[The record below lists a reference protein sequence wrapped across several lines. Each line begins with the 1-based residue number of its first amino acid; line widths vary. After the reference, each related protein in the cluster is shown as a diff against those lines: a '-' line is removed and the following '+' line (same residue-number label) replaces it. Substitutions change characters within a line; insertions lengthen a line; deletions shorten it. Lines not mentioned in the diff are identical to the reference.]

1 MDNFNLKQFINE
13 NKLGAYSKLK
23 EDDIEEQS
31 AFVLAADAARDAG
44 KDEFEFP
51 KGSGKIHKVTLKQ
64 DIPVEEASPTGF
76 GTGQGR
82 SKTISKGRETNPEL
96 KAKLSPQEL
105 PFDSKKY
112 VMVNGV
118 PHKTDS
124 EGNLVPLTKLSVAEG
139 AKEEGEMA
147 ATKGK
152 KYSDNP
158 YKKGTKD
165 HLEWSKGH
173 NSARARK
180 ADMDENMD
188 EDIDI
193 GHQDDEPDM
202 LKSTLYRSAKMAA
215 MLYKELDKY
224 DNLPAEVDFP
234 NWWQAKIIKAHDY
247 LTSAFDYLDGEQKTA
262 QIDAMMENKSKK

>member
-64 DIPVEEASPTGF
+64 DIPVEE
-76 GTGQGR
+76 
-82 SKTISKGRETNPEL
+82 
-96 KAKLSPQEL
+96 
-105 PFDSKKY
+105 
-112 VMVNGV
+112 
-118 PHKTDS
+118 
-124 EGNLVPLTKLSVAEG
+124 G

-152 KYSDNP
+152 QYSDNP

-165 HLEWSKGH
+165 HLE
-173 NSARARK
+173 
-180 ADMDENMD
+180 
-188 EDIDI
+188 
-193 GHQDDEPDM
+193 
-202 LKSTLYRSAKMAA
+202 
-215 MLYKELDKY
+215 
-224 DNLPAEVDFP
+224 
-234 NWWQAKIIKAHDY
+234 
-247 LTSAFDYLDGEQKTA
+247 
-262 QIDAMMENKSKK
+262 